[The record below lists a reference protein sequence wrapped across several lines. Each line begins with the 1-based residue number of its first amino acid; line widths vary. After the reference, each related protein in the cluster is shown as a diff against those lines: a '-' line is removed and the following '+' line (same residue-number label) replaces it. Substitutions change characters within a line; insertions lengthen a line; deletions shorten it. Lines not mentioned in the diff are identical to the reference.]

1 MRNLIRII
9 LRYHYVFI
17 FLILELI
24 SLSMV
29 VSYNNY
35 QRARFLTSSNFLTG
49 SIYERFSTATQF
61 FDLKAANSELIQ
73 ENVRLRTTLQHYI
86 HRNNMAVGNLE
97 VPLDMTPIDTLK
109 GDSLRKM
116 VYAFTTARVINN
128 SVNQRHNF
136 ITINKG
142 RKHGVR
148 PDMGVISAGKIV
160 GLITNVSDNYSTAIS
175 MLNDRWKIS
184 AKIKSNDFF
193 GSLSWDG
200 KDYRKVQ
207 LNEIPYHVP
216 VQNGDTIITTGFSS
230 SFPEG
235 LMIGTISDFSIGSGS
250 NFYKIE
256 VTLAADFKSLVEVS
270 LVENKHRQEIIQLES
285 QNSNDN

>member
-1 MRNLIRII
+1 M
-9 LRYHYVFI
+9 
-17 FLILELI
+17 
-24 SLSMV
+24 SMV
-29 VSYNNY
+29 VTYNNF
-35 QRARFLTSSNFLTG
+35 QRARFLSSSNIVAG
-49 SIYERFSTATQF
+49 SIYERLSSFTQY
-61 FDLKAANSELIQ
+61 FDLKASNNELIK

-86 HRNNMAVGNLE
+86 QRNNLAIGKLE
-97 VPLDMTPIDTLK
+97 IPLDMTPIDTLK
-109 GDSLRKM
+109 GDSLKKM
-116 VYAFTTARVINN
+116 VYAFTTARIINN
-128 SVNQRHNF
+128 SINQRHNF

-160 GLITNVSDNYSTAIS
+160 GLITNVSENYSTAIS

-184 AKIKSNDFF
+184 AKIKSNGYF

-200 KDYRKVQ
+200 KNYRKVQ
-207 LNEIPYHVP
+207 FNEIPYHVP
-216 VQNGDTIITTGFSS
+216 VQNGDTVVTTGFSD

-235 LMIGTISDFSIGSGS
+235 LMVGTISDFSIGSGS

-256 VTLAADFKSLVEVS
+256 VTLAADFKSLVEVA

-285 QNSNDN
+285 QNKDDN